1 HRRLA
6 LMAAGTVAA
15 MVLVPGTALAQD
27 TPGGDVVDTL
37 EQMAGSVAGAP
48 APAAVP
54 GVPEAPGLPG
64 APGVPELPG
73 LPGAPGVP
81 DLPGLP
87 GSNEDSDGHAVDQ
100 TEPDHGSGFVGNL
113 DLNEQQILDLTRYDA
128 TVEDDGSTHS
138 DATVLGLLGNDLV
151 GSESASGGVTE
162 AGDNLTEGIGEATGG
177 ALSLSLLY
185 HDTVA
190 MVDDQSSKAGARGGV
205 LGLCLL
211 GNEPS
216 VTSSECKGLLGAG
229 AAEGLGVAE
238 RDAKTGHTD
247 AASFNELVQACLGGT
262 RTDDYAC
269 EGLLGAQV
277 LHSDSASDSRGP
289 NAEGHSWLV
298 GIDSGGNSVL
308 KIEDPLELAVPPE
321 CGEPALLCLFL
332 NQGQS
337 LVFPGGA
344 GNVQEALHLD
354 LLNGTPIDILLELG
368 RAESLAHLESPDG
381 CEPGEKGPCKP
392 ECEDGVDNDGDGK
405 TDYPADKDCDSPQD
419 DSESPECSDGI
430 DNDGDGKIDYPADP
444 ECDNAQDDSES
455 DKKGGAGDNGDL
467 ADTGADIAPLL
478 AGAFLLIGMGALTV
492 AATRRRIGKHT
503 I

>member
-1 HRRLA
+1 
-6 LMAAGTVAA
+6 

-37 EQMAGSVAGAP
+37 EQMAGSVGGAP

-54 GVPEAPGLPG
+54 GVPEVPGVPGAPGVPEVPGLPG

-73 LPGAPGVP
+73 LPG
-81 DLPGLP
+81 
-87 GSNEDSDGHAVDQ
+87 SEEDSNGHEVDP

-138 DATVLGLLGNDLV
+138 DATVLGLLGNEIV
-151 GSESASGGVTE
+151 GSEAASDGVTE

-190 MVDDQSSKAGARGGV
+190 MVDDQSSSAGARGGV
-205 LGLCLL
+205 LALCAL

-216 VTSSECKGLLGAG
+216 VTSSECEGLLGAG

-238 RDAKTGHTD
+238 RDTKTGHTD

-289 NAEGHSWLV
+289 NTERNSWLI
-298 GIDSGGNSVL
+298 GLDSGGNSIL
-308 KIEDPLELAVPPE
+308 RIEDPLELAVPPE
-321 CGEPALLCLFL
+321 CGEPAVLCLFL
-332 NQGQS
+332 NQGES
-337 LVFPGGA
+337 LIFPGGA
-344 GNVQEALHLD
+344 GSVQEALHLD

-381 CEPGEKGPCKP
+381 CKPGEKGPCPPKP
-392 ECEDGVDNDGDGK
+392 ECD
-405 TDYPADKDCDSPQD
+405 DK
-419 DSESPECSDGI
+419 I
-430 DNDGDGKIDYPADP
+430 DNDGDGKIDFPKDP
-444 ECDNAQDDSES
+444 ECESPQDDSEANGK
-455 DKKGGAGDNGDL
+455 DGDAGDGGL

>member
-1 HRRLA
+1 MTSRTPRRHRRLA

-37 EQMAGSVAGAP
+37 EQMAGSVAGTP

-54 GVPEAPGLPG
+54 GVPEVPGVPGVPGAPEVPGVPGLPG
-64 APGVPELPG
+64 VPEVPGV
-73 LPGAPGVP
+73 
-81 DLPGLP
+81 PGLP
-87 GSNEDSDGHAVDQ
+87 GSDDDGTGHETEDP
-100 TEPDHGSGFVGNL
+100 EFPDHGSGFVG
-113 DLNEQQILDLTRYDA
+113 DLNLNEEDILDLTRYDA

-138 DATVLGLLGNDLV
+138 DATVLGLLGNELV
-151 GSESASGGVTE
+151 GSEAASDGVTE

-190 MVDDQSSKAGARGGV
+190 MVDDESSSAGARGGV

-216 VTSSECKGLLGAG
+216 VTSSECEGLLGAG

-238 RDAKTGHTD
+238 RDTKTGHTD

-262 RTDDYAC
+262 RTDDFAC

-289 NAEGHSWLV
+289 DTDRNSWLI
-298 GIDSGGNSVL
+298 GLDSGGNSVL

-321 CGEPALLCLFL
+321 CGEPALVCLFL
-332 NQGQS
+332 NQGES
-337 LVFPGGA
+337 FIFGNGA
-344 GNVQEALHLD
+344 GSVQEALHLD

-368 RAESLAHLESPDG
+368 KAESIAHLESPDG
-381 CEPGEKGPCKP
+381 CNPGEKGPCP
-392 ECEDGVDNDGDGK
+392 
-405 TDYPADKDCDSPQD
+405 TDK
-419 DSESPECSDGI
+419 PECSDGI

-455 DKKGGAGDNGDL
+455 DKKGDAGDGAGDNGDL